1 MEHETLRQRS
11 NIYPYNRRTAGS
23 DAFCTVRPMGCLT
36 AISHLQETLFSVR
49 SVQRLC
55 YEDQR
60 TQQKTTP
67 CGGGLE
73 YFHRSPC
80 ES

>member
-1 MEHETLRQRS
+1 MLIPFYAE
-11 NIYPYNRRTAGS
+11 II
-23 DAFCTVRPMGCLT
+23 
-36 AISHLQETLFSVR
+36 ISKKAHALA
-49 SVQRLC
+49 
-55 YEDQR
+55 
-60 TQQKTTP
+60 P